1 MAVTHLDDTNK
12 GGDYNALSTTL
23 SSEYLPTT
31 VSLSVRQK
39 LHRVDDPEQCLFKAA
54 VHAGQSFQFGEG

>member
-12 GGDYNALSTTL
+12 GGALSTTL